1 MPIVN
6 RKKDESKKEYI
17 GRCISSIID
26 EYDRSQAVAICIS
39 KSEESFKEATPDEE
53 IFVLKP
59 KKNENRGTY
68 LTRCS
73 NNSKMKSSISN
84 MKERMNFCLNSFNSY
99 YKYWNRMENFSIP
112 EDSALGECIANE
124 KAKGSDYKTAY
135 AACSTKVVS
144 PNQTIVLSDDEN
156 LLIEPVE

>member
-1 MPIVN
+1 MPIPN
-6 RKKDESKKEYI
+6 RKQDESKKDYI
-17 GRCISSIID
+17 GRCMSAISD
-26 EYDRSQAVAICIS
+26 EYERSQAIAICIS
-39 KSEESFKEATPDEE
+39 KSEEKMSKSEPIEE
-53 IFVLKP
+53 VFVLKP

-73 NNSKMKSSISN
+73 NNSKMKASISN
-84 MKERMNFCLNSFNSY
+84 MKDRMNFCLNSFNSY
-99 YKYWNRMENFSIP
+99 YKYWNRLEEFSIP

-124 KAKGSDYKTAY
+124 KAKGSDYRTAY

-144 PNQTIVLSDDEN
+144 PNTPAVLSDDN

>member
-1 MPIVN
+1 MAIPN

-17 GRCISSIID
+17 GRCISSISD
-26 EYDRSQAVAICIS
+26 EYDREQAVAICIS
-39 KSEESFKEATPDEE
+39 KSEESFKESTPDEE
-53 IFVLKP
+53 VFVLKP

-73 NNSKMKSSISN
+73 NNPKMRASISS

-99 YKYWNRMENFSIP
+99 YKYWNKFEIP
-112 EDSALGECIANE
+112 EDSALGECIAHE
-124 KAKGSDYKTAY
+124 KAKGADYKTAY
-135 AACSTKVVS
+135 ATCSTKVVS